1 MRGRSPEQL
10 CQDAVTIRGI
20 LDLMAR
26 EAEPVTSRLIQM
38 TQHIGEDAVC
48 RLMGLLEDAKVVAH
62 PTATR
67 NGKKVQCRSWRLTR
81 RAERGEIPGA
91 EELARGA
98 RA

>member
-26 EAEPVTSRLIQM
+26 EAEPVTSHLIQM
-38 TQHIGEDAVC
+38 TQHISEDAAY
-48 RLMGLLEDAKVVAH
+48 RFMSLLKDAGVVAH
-62 PTATR
+62 PTTTR
-67 NGKKVQCRSWRLTR
+67 QGRKIRCRSWRLTR

-91 EELARGA
+91 EELARGM